1 MLEADIVE
9 KKKYK
14 ERGKLRIYTQG
25 SVLTEKYKDGY
36 QGMVRDWKTKVKF
49 KGETWEKQGDK
60 RIKHKKAELMR
71 SSAKFL

>member
-14 ERGKLRIYTQG
+14 ERGKIRIYTQG

-36 QGMVRDWKTKVKF
+36 QGTVRDWKTKVKF
-49 KGETWEKQGDK
+49 KGEIGEW
-60 RIKHKKAELMR
+60 I
-71 SSAKFL
+71 

>member
-14 ERGKLRIYTQG
+14 ERGKIRIYTQG

-36 QGMVRDWKTKVKF
+36 QGMVRDWKIKVKF
-49 KGETWEKQGDK
+49 KGEIGEW
-60 RIKHKKAELMR
+60 I
-71 SSAKFL
+71 